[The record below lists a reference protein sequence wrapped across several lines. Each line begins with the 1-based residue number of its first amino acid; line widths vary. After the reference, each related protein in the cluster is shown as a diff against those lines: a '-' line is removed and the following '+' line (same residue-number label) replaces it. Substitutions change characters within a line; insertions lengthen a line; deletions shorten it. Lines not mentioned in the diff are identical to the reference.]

1 MNNKHKGIFLN
12 IGDMFKD
19 MNGSEYLI
27 EDTTPS
33 KQNFNRGH
41 SDSDKFWIVK
51 KTLDKSNFKTSNTQ
65 RMSDLFL
72 QGEIAS
78 GRAFIIWLY

>member
-1 MNNKHKGIFLN
+1 MNKKHKGIFLN

-27 EDTTPS
+27 EDTTSS
-33 KQNFNRGH
+33 KHNFNQGN

-78 GRAFIIWLY
+78 GRAFII